1 MQIPRRL
8 LVSTLLA
15 TSTLLGSVGCR
26 DNAAVAPTEQTAEQ
40 TTETATIPAT
50 PPPNSELSDEDRR
63 KLEDN
68 GVDVSTYEVLKDV
81 LKESTP
87 QPRQ

>member
-8 LVSTLLA
+8 LVPTLLA

-26 DNAAVAPTEQTAEQ
+26 DNAAAAPTEQT
-40 TTETATIPAT
+40 TETTTIPAT
-50 PPPNSELSDEDRR
+50 PPPNPELSDEDRR

-87 QPRQ
+87 QPHQ